1 LILGAI
7 FILGIFFIKPALT
20 EISKALVYKDFL
32 KKSEAIIILSGG
44 NGHRIQ
50 TAARLYHEGFGEKLV
65 FSGFKVYPE
74 TYTNMLMKS
83 YAVKLGVPE
92 NKIISKISEGEVS
105 TQGESISNL
114 KLLKQ
119 NNIHN
124 FILVTSAIHTRRAH
138 LIYKRKVSLMD
149 MDIEFSVYPAED
161 PNVPIQGW
169 WKVRTAQKS
178 IFIEY
183 VKSLAYYLPN
193 PFASQTP

>member
-1 LILGAI
+1 LSLGAI

-44 NGHRIQ
+44 SGHRIQ

-83 YAVKLGVPE
+83 YALKLGVPE
-92 NKIISKISEGEVS
+92 NKIISEISEGEVS
-105 TQGESISNL
+105 TRGESISNV
-114 KLLKQ
+114 KLLKK
-119 NNIHN
+119 NNIRS

-138 LIYKRKVSLMD
+138 LIYKKIISLMD
-149 MDIEFSVYPAED
+149 ADVEFSVHPSPD
-161 PNVPIQGW
+161 PKVPIQGW
-169 WKVRTAQKS
+169 WKLRTAQKGV
-178 IFIEY
+178 FIEY
-183 VKSLAYYLPN
+183 IKSIAYYLPN
-193 PFASQTP
+193 PFI